1 MIHCIEFESLSFL
14 FDWLWNSWTF
24 GLDFIIFLRM
34 MKFSFL
40 SRFWSLCDWLD
51 WIQSEEKKFFRLF
64 CETEKHFVVCWS
76 HCVILFLDHSEKT
89 RKNLEMIN
97 CHSQTEVEKIS
108 IFKIETL
115 WNIWAFVVDNEKSE
129 IEKLK
134 IEIDSKETEWWQV
147 NLFFVLHSFQIDN
160 GDIYVVDI
168 RFVSFFLAEI
178 KTKTWKILI
187 GFLSRSIYLSSHPT
201 PASKQSSTK

>member
-115 WNIWAFVVDNEKSE
+115 KYLGVRCRQWKIRNW
-129 IEKLK
+129 K
-134 IEIDSKETEWWQV
+134 IENWNW
-147 NLFFVLHSFQIDN
+147 FQRDRVMT
-160 GDIYVVDI
+160 G
-168 RFVSFFLAEI
+168 
-178 KTKTWKILI
+178 
-187 GFLSRSIYLSSHPT
+187 
-201 PASKQSSTK
+201 